1 MAIADFIEPAIK
13 DFATQA
19 TATYSAPIN
28 TNVFMGTGTGANPF
42 VTREL
47 VYNKIEWNGY
57 AKHVCEQATDMI
69 MADLK
74 LLGNRG

>member
-1 MAIADFIEPAIK
+1 MTKLRNAGKRQTLESINDC
-13 DFATQA
+13 FA
-19 TATYSAPIN
+19 
-28 TNVFMGTGTGANPF
+28 VMVLTGEYVA
-42 VTREL
+42 REL
-47 VYNKIEWNGY
+47 VYNKIEYNCY

>member
-1 MAIADFIEPAIK
+1 MTKLRNAGKRQTLESINDC
-13 DFATQA
+13 FA
-19 TATYSAPIN
+19 
-28 TNVFMGTGTGANPF
+28 VMVLTGEYVA
-42 VTREL
+42 REL

-69 MADLK
+69 MTDLK